1 MTDLKPRTTTVVIYQ
16 GDDLS
21 TLSELRTAA
30 TIAERKAQVDLN
42 LAQARARLDAPRR
55 AGDPTPEDP
64 QVAYDEAVKPSQ
76 DAYDAFVDEAAER
89 ATVVTLQAIGRKG
102 FRALMLEHPPRMTET
117 VDEDGAKQEKV
128 HEDDAQWAVNTA
140 TFPDALLGYQNE
152 DDEDDRTLLAPE
164 FESSKQ
170 RQKWLDRLAEGDF
183 EKLWATAYQ
192 LNRAVSAD
200 PLASRFSPAPQS
212 SSAT

>member
-102 FRALMLEHPPRMTET
+102 FRALMLEHPPRTTET
-117 VDEDGAKQEKV
+117 VDEDGTKQEKV
-128 HEDDAQWAVNTA
+128 HEDDAQWGVNTE
-140 TFPDALLGYQNE
+140 TFPDALLAYEE
-152 DDEDDRTLLAPE
+152 DDDRTLLEPE
-164 FESSKQ
+164 FESGKQ

-192 LNRAVSAD
+192 LNRAVGAD
-200 PLASRFSPAPQS
+200 PKASRFSPAPQS
-212 SSAT
+212 STAT